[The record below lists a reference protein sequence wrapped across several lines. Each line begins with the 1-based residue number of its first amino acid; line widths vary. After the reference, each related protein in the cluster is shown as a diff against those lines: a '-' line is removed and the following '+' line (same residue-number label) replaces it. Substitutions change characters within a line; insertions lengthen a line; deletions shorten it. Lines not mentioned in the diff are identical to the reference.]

1 MMYTKHVIIVIIEYT
16 DVKSGNCLPSQV
28 NYRKLHVR
36 MSVYP
41 NVTSPSA
48 NPITLPLPLG
58 QVELVPSIAVSEIG
72 DLPNTTSL

>member
-1 MMYTKHVIIVIIEYT
+1 MMYTKHVIIGIIEYT
-16 DVKSGNCLPSQV
+16 DVKPSQV